1 MLKLYE
7 IFLHTEIQSEYK
19 VVYYDYIKE
28 ERIQV
33 SADEY
38 TDRDIMYL
46 YVEDGILYIEIDNEE
61 EITQ

>member
-1 MLKLYE
+1 MKLYE
-7 IFLHTEIQSEYK
+7 LFLHTEIQSDYK

-28 ERIQV
+28 KRIEV
-33 SADEY
+33 CEEDY
-38 TDRDIMYL
+38 TDRDITYL